1 MGGKEIKKQK
11 ESIKMLLTVMRHKEY
26 LDVFL
31 IKNDETQN
39 EYSK

>member
-1 MGGKEIKKQK
+1 MVKKLKKQK
-11 ESIKMLLTVMRHKEY
+11 ESIKMLKIMRHKEY
-26 LDVFL
+26 LDAFL

>member
-1 MGGKEIKKQK
+1 MVKKLKKQK
-11 ESIKMLLTVMRHKEY
+11 ESIKMLLKIMRHKEY

-39 EYSK
+39 KYSK